1 MKLRLGIALGLTLL
15 ACSES
20 TPKPSPPPV
29 DWASFNRPEPVDAG
43 RARATAKERAIPQEY
58 AQAFATDGFRGLG
71 PLLGEDAHVTFGQ
84 KTALGRDRVVS
95 MHESTF
101 GSFDH
106 RVLSVR
112 RVLVTDSEQS
122 IEWTLSGIQA
132 LDWQGIPATHK
143 PIATRGISVVWTKDD
158 GSISDIHVYFD
169 ENVVRAQLG
178 AGPSQQLQ
186 ALPPPA
192 VTSGPPRVVE
202 AIGAPQE
209 HDDVGV
215 LRAMVDALEDNKP
228 GVYVGGLA
236 DDVTIETLEHAE
248 PARGKDA
255 ARAYFDAMRK
265 GIGQLDT
272 LAQGGFGAG
281 DFAILE
287 YSISGIQLA
296 PIDAPTTAH
305 IPFVRGRAIRLHF
318 VDVAELRDGKVVAL
332 TRYDDPAEVTQ

>member
-1 MKLRLGIALGLTLL
+1 MKLRLAVALTLL
-15 ACSES
+15 GCSES
-20 TPKPSPPPV
+20 TPPPAPPPV

-43 RARATAKERAIPQEY
+43 RARATAKERIIPQEY
-58 AQAFATDGFRGLG
+58 AQAFATDGFRGLV
-71 PLLGEDAHVTFGQ
+71 PLLGEDAHVTFGS
-84 KTALGRDRVVS
+84 KTTLGRDRVVS
-95 MHESTF
+95 MHESLF
-101 GSFDH
+101 GAFDH
-106 RVLSVR
+106 RTLSVR

-122 IEWTLSGIQA
+122 IEWTLSGVQA
-132 LDWQGIPATHK
+132 LDWEGIPATHK

-158 GSISDIHVYFD
+158 GSIPDIHVYFD

-178 AGPSQQLQ
+178 AGPPQLQ

-202 AIGAPQE
+202 AAGTPQE
-209 HDDVGV
+209 VDDLGV

-228 GVYVGGLA
+228 AVYVGGLA

-296 PIDAPTTAH
+296 ALDAATTPH
-305 IPFVRGRAIRLHF
+305 VPFLRGRAIRLHV
-318 VDVAELRDGKVVAL
+318 VDVAELHDGKVTVL
-332 TRYDDPAEVTQ
+332 TRYDDPAEASSQ